1 MNEIQPH
8 KFEEAKN
15 KIKEFVNQTNSDK
28 TLSKV
33 EEKKWIFDHKVTGE
47 EFNNLVVQIQNGLV
61 DLQKTDI
68 KVFHQIEAVY
78 DAFEA
83 LDKDYIAA
91 ILVNVKNAEEAS
103 KQAQEANATL
113 KTVIDKQEKILKKQE
128 EVIGVL
134 KSHKEKLDKLQH
146 LENIDDL
153 WNSVETHDKTLNENN
168 EQTKYLKND
177 LEENKKEID
186 NKISTLTEG
195 VSSVEKRT
203 ELLLKKT
210 KRNFIVIISILS
222 TFCALSLVTFLLSI
236 LKVI

>member
-33 EEKKWIFDHKVTGE
+33 EEKNWIFDHKVTGE

-68 KVFHQIEAVY
+68 TVFHQFEAVY

-146 LENIDDL
+146 LENIDEL
-153 WNSVETHDKTLNENN
+153 WNLVEAHDKTLNNNN

-195 VSSVEKRT
+195 VSSVEKGT

-210 KRNFIVIISILS
+210 KRNYIVIISILS

>member
-15 KIKEFVNQTNSDK
+15 KIQEFSKQANSDK
-28 TLSKV
+28 QLQKV
-33 EEKKWIFDHKVTGE
+33 DEKWGIFNHKVTGE
-47 EFNNLVVQIQNGLV
+47 ELNKLIVQIQNGLV

-68 KVFHQIEAVY
+68 TVFHQFEAVY

-83 LDKDYIAA
+83 LDKDYISA

-146 LENIDDL
+146 LENIDEL
-153 WNSVETHDKTLNENN
+153 WNLVEAHDKTLNENN